1 MKKVIL
7 STIVILGLGL
17 SACSAK
23 NIYHDDNA
31 YNRAN
36 SASEKSLNG
45 LDRDT
50 K

>member
-1 MKKVIL
+1 MQSL
-7 STIVILGLGL
+7 FFTIVVIGLSL
-17 SACSAK
+17 SACATH
-23 NIYHDDNA
+23 NDNF
-31 YNRAN
+31 YDRAN